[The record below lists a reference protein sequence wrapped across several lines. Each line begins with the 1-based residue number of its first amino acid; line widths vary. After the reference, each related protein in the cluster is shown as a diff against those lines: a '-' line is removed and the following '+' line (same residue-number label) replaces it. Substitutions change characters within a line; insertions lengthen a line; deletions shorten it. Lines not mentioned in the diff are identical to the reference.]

1 MIDLNMKPKP
11 EPKEAETPVGVVI
24 LFSIPF
30 AIFFWILLT
39 ASFIGGIF

>member
-11 EPKEAETPVGVVI
+11 EKQEEDAPMGVVI

-30 AIFFWILLT
+30 AILFWILLT